1 MIPAVDLLN
10 FAPDRPYEKA
20 GRPGAV
26 ADAPAFARNFK
37 AEQEHNFPEV
47 TSERSRQNFKLRRL
61 CIAPLCLTCE
71 GADLP
76 DETAEHSK
84 AKVPGPVDRRAPAA
98 VRRTTVPDI

>member
-1 MIPAVDLLN
+1 MIPAVDLLS

-47 TSERSRQNFKLRRL
+47 TSERSRQNF
-61 CIAPLCLTCE
+61 
-71 GADLP
+71 
-76 DETAEHSK
+76 
-84 AKVPGPVDRRAPAA
+84 
-98 VRRTTVPDI
+98 